1 MVDEEE
7 FISRYAITVRSS
19 QEVHAALQGQLGYVT
34 SHGHEVRCSG
44 CPQAGVVYLQPLAC
58 LQQLQA
64 AACSA
69 AADAVNTDV
78 QPRSETLKQDEKLHL
93 SVRQRSLKIYSSE
106 L

>member
-1 MVDEEE
+1 MLWV
-7 FISRYAITVRSS
+7 STGWGGVS
-19 QEVHAALQGQLGYVT
+19 AA
-34 SHGHEVRCSG
+34 SG
-44 CPQAGVVYLQPLAC
+44 LLTAS
-58 LQQLQA
+58 A